1 MKVRNLA
8 IMPTTWRANM
18 ANRKVSQEQKVLNFL
33 NQGKALSNAV
43 ATHKLKV
50 NRLPAK
56 INVLRSKG
64 YSIYTNTNNV
74 GNPTYRLGT
83 PSRAMVAAAHAA
95 GVSFS

>member
-1 MKVRNLA
+1 
-8 IMPTTWRANM
+8 M
-18 ANRKVSQEQKVLNFL
+18 ATRKVSQQQKVLNFL
-33 NQGKALSNAV
+33 TQGKSLSNAV

-64 YSIYTNTNNV
+64 YPIYTNTNQQ

-83 PSRAMVAAAHAA
+83 PSRAMISAAHAA